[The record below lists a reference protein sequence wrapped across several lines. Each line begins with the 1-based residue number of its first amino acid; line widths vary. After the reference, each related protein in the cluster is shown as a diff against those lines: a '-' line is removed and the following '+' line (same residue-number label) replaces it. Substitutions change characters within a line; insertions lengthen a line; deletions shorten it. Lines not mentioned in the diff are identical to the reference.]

1 MTGFERA
8 GGIGSPQHVEPMAGL
23 LICRADCAVDAR
35 FVRIIMQAA
44 HAKAELPPPPPPP
57 KTCDDNKLKSQKHW
71 RTAPKGIFSLKI
83 TEKR

>member
-8 GGIGSPQHVEPMAGL
+8 GGIGSPQHVTTTAGI
-23 LICRADCAVDAR
+23 LIRRAECAVDAR

-44 HAKAELPPPPPPP
+44 HANAELPPPPPPM
-57 KTCDDNKLKSQKHW
+57 TCDDDENTKEL
-71 RTAPKGIFSLKI
+71 APLLARACFHMKI